1 MIGGTMLPIADEN
14 EPGSGPAFVTLALI
28 AVNVAVFFLL
38 QGAGANA
45 TFTYGYSAVPA
56 EITTGTDLTTPTQ
69 IVVDGQ
75 SEEIP
80 QEPGP
85 NPIWLT
91 LFSSMFMHGGLLHLG
106 GNMLFLWIFG
116 DNVENRIGRLR
127 YLLFYIVAGVVAS
140 FAQILVDPASP
151 IPSLGAS
158 GAISGVLGAYLVLF
172 PRNRVTVFL
181 FRFLTQ
187 VPAIVAIGMWAAFQ
201 FISGFGSVA
210 ATDQSGGGVAYMAH
224 IGGFVAGLIAGFIV
238 RALFP
243 RRPAVP
249 PAARSAWG

>member
-1 MIGGTMLPIADEN
+1 MLPIADEN
-14 EPGSGPAFVTLALI
+14 EPGAGPAFTTWALI

-38 QGAGANA
+38 QGAGANEA
-45 TFTYGYSAVPA
+45 FTYGYSAVPA
-56 EITTGTDLTTPTQ
+56 EITTGTDITVPTE
-69 IVVDGQ
+69 IVVNQ
-75 SEEIP
+75 QAVVIP

-116 DNVENRIGRLR
+116 DNVEHRIGRLR
-127 YLLFYIVAGVVAS
+127 YLLFYLVAGVIAS
-140 FAQILVDPASP
+140 FAQILVDPTSP

-172 PRNRVTVFL
+172 PGNRVTVFL

-201 FISGFGSVA
+201 FISGIGSVA
-210 ATDQSGGGVAYMAH
+210 GTDQAGGVAYMAH
-224 IGGFVAGLIAGFIV
+224 VGGFVAGVLAGFLV
-238 RALFP
+238 RALLP
-243 RRPAVP
+243 RGPAAP